1 MKKRCHK
8 FSLKPHTADCCTR
21 VHPRFFDQV
30 GHETMYASSGNKHF
44 FAKSCQT
51 KIMSRAYKKWAQFLK
66 IQYLKNQNYQKVFF
80 NKVRS
85 LSKIFFID
93 FFSKRFYQFLTQT
106 NDFESKDFEILEEVV
121 HNFGKSDDDMIQ

>member
-66 IQYLKNQNYQKVFF
+66 ILIFKVLYFLK
-80 NKVRS
+80 
-85 LSKIFFID
+85 LCPIFVG
-93 FFSKRFYQFLTQT
+93 S
-106 NDFESKDFEILEEVV
+106 V
-121 HNFGKSDDDMIQ
+121 HNFGRSDNDKI